1 MAPRQAR
8 VLALFAAAAL
18 WAGVGCGGCDDE
30 DLRQVRPVISVCAA
44 KDAPVAQCNLPF
56 ELGDRAMAASS
67 VLPLFV
73 LNRGDGA
80 LTVTD
85 IRSDAATLA
94 VAPAGAH
101 VEPGAF
107 TEIAVTITPD
117 ALGPTAVELVF
128 ESDDEEN
135 SPLAIELRWNGLPAP
150 TPNIELCTAVSGDLE
165 CGSDIAVDFGSVRR
179 SQVESRTVTVRNAGT
194 APLAIQQ
201 VVTVGQP
208 STTGEIAIGTSTRP
222 GELAPDTSADVI
234 VLYRP
239 ADGIPDAVELQF
251 HSDDPDAAIA
261 RVRISGAS
269 VDNLPPIADARQY
282 ATAATNVV
290 AEVGDQVLLDGAG
303 SSDPEGDP
311 LRFSWTLTP
320 PAQSAAALDDPTAAL
335 VSFVPDVA
343 GSYRVELLVVDSL
356 DLQSTLAAIV
366 LVEARPRHALR
377 ATVSWQSGGDVD
389 LHLVA
394 PASDL
399 FASGDCY
406 FENPQ
411 PDFGTTGISDDD
423 PALLDDAQQAPGSEE
438 IVLIAPAAGRY
449 RLYAH
454 YFDDTGAGAAVVSAR
469 VVFNDASFPALQE
482 TRNLP
487 LRCSLWYI
495 GDVLF
500 PEAQFVSSGAA
511 VEQRCF

>member
-1 MAPRQAR
+1 MALRQAR
-8 VLALFAAAAL
+8 VLALTVAVALAAGA
-18 WAGVGCGGCDDE
+18 GCGGCDDE
-30 DLRQVRPVISVCAA
+30 DLRQVRPLISVCAA

-56 ELGDRAMAASS
+56 ELGDRAMATAT
-67 VLPLFV
+67 VLPLYM

-80 LTVTD
+80 LTVGS
-85 IRSDAATLA
+85 ISSAASTLA
-94 VAPAGAH
+94 VAPTEAH

-107 TEIAVTITPD
+107 AEIAVTVTPD

-128 ESDDEEN
+128 DSDDEDN
-135 SPLAIELRWNGLPAP
+135 TPLAIELRWNGLPAP
-150 TPNIELCTAVSGDLE
+150 TPRIELCTAVSGGLE
-165 CGSDIAVDFGSVRR
+165 CGNDIAVEFGSVRR

-201 VVTVGQP
+201 VQTVGQP

-222 GELAPDTSADVI
+222 GELAPDASADVI

-239 ADGIPDAVELQF
+239 ADGVPDAVELQF
-251 HSDDPDAAIA
+251 HSNDPAAAIA
-261 RVRISGAS
+261 RVRISGSS
-269 VDNLPPIADARQY
+269 VDNSAPTADARQY
-282 ATAATNVV
+282 GTGATNVV
-290 AEVGDQVLLDGAG
+290 VAVGDRMLLDGAS

-320 PAQSAAALDDPTAAL
+320 PAQSAAAFDDPTAAL

-343 GSYRVELLVVDSL
+343 GSYRIELRVTDSL
-356 DLQSTLAAIV
+356 DLQSTLAAVV
-366 LVEARPRHALR
+366 LVDARPRHALR
-377 ATVSWQSGGDVD
+377 ATITWQSGGDVD

-399 FASGDCY
+399 FAGGDCY
-406 FENPQ
+406 FENPI
-411 PDFGTTGISDDD
+411 PDFGVVGDVTDN
-423 PALLDDAQQAPGSEE
+423 PELLADAQQAPGSEE
-438 IVLIAPAAGRY
+438 IVLTAPAAGRY

-454 YFDDTGAGAAVVSAR
+454 YFDDTGAGAATVSAR

-487 LRCSLWYI
+487 LRCALWYI